1 MCKNLEKIELE
12 NLHWRKIMFL
22 VFFIVLYV
30 ENRYIFIGIFPFLAD
45 CYIQGQEEENVEFRQ
60 MFIYTFG
67 ERKKIEDCRVVL
79 ILYFSSN
86 L

>member
-1 MCKNLEKIELE
+1 MSKNLEKIELE
-12 NLHWRKIMFL
+12 NLQWRKVMFL
-22 VFFIVLYV
+22 MFFYV
-30 ENRYIFIGIFPFLAD
+30 KNRYLLDYFSFFS